1 MSTFVKTGFVLIP
14 EGAQLSD
21 SEEPPPGGLQTRVED
36 RPGTS
41 SSSCLPVKNK
51 KKQKFNETSE
61 DKFKK
66 LIRYSD
72 RMQTGHFYHKF
83 NVTGI

>member
-1 MSTFVKTGFVLIP
+1 MNVRKNRIVLIS
-14 EGAQLSD
+14 ERVQLSD

-51 KKQKFNETSE
+51 KQKQKQHFNETS
-61 DKFKK
+61 
-66 LIRYSD
+66 
-72 RMQTGHFYHKF
+72 
-83 NVTGI
+83 

>member
-1 MSTFVKTGFVLIP
+1 MNVRQNRIVLIS
-14 EGAQLSD
+14 ERVQLSD

-51 KKQKFNETSE
+51 KQKQKQHFNETS
-61 DKFKK
+61 
-66 LIRYSD
+66 
-72 RMQTGHFYHKF
+72 
-83 NVTGI
+83 